1 MRTSRYLFSATV
13 FISLASIFTA
23 CQPEPLPIKLPQEEG
38 KIVVASQ
45 IVPNNTMILALSRTF
60 SALTTTDTGVGN
72 DLLERILIARG
83 FVTVRYNGQID
94 TLVKVAPGFYG
105 SFTTP
110 LLNNVVYELYVYD
123 STTGRSATA
132 ETRLQPRV
140 QLDTMYITTKT
151 LGNDTNRT
159 LYLRFEDPQ
168 GENYYMINV
177 YKNRDFVLNTISN
190 PAQIFSAN
198 PDVQGTYPLSDKLFA
213 SGPHTEAIDISDW
226 FGKGDTLTATLSS
239 ISADYYTY
247 LVQQQRAARNGLG
260 AFFGEPVNYSSN
272 VRNGYGFFTAHWP
285 SSKQWILKD

>member
-1 MRTSRYLFSATV
+1 MRASTFLFTTIAFVLLS
-13 FISLASIFTA
+13 SIFTA
-23 CQPEPLPIKLPQEEG
+23 CQPEPLPIKLPQEEE

-60 SALTTTDTGVGN
+60 SALTQTDTGVGN
-72 DLLERILIARG
+72 DLLDKILIDRG
-83 FVTVRYNGQID
+83 FVTVGYNGQID

-123 STTGRSATA
+123 STTGKSVTA
-132 ETRLQPRV
+132 ETRLQPSV
-140 QLDTMYITTKT
+140 HLDAMFIETQST
-151 LGNDTNRT
+151 LKDTNRT
-159 LYLRFEDPQ
+159 LYLSFNDPA

-190 PAQIFSAN
+190 PAEIFSTN
-198 PDVQGTYPLSDKLFA
+198 PDAQATYPLSDKLFA
-213 SGPHTEAIDISDW
+213 KGPHTEAIDISDW

-239 ISADYYTY
+239 ISADYYAY
-247 LVQQQRAARNGLG
+247 LVQKQRAARNGLG
-260 AFFGEPVNYSSN
+260 AFFGEPVNYTSN

-285 SSKQWILKD
+285 SSRQIILRD

>member
-1 MRTSRYLFSATV
+1 MRASTFLFTTTTFVLLS
-13 FISLASIFTA
+13 SIFTA

-60 SALTTTDTGVGN
+60 SALTETDTGVGN
-72 DLLERILIARG
+72 DLLDKILIARG

-110 LLNNVVYELYVYD
+110 LLNNVVYELYVFD
-123 STTGRSATA
+123 STTGRSVTA

-140 QLDTMYITTKT
+140 QLDTMYIETQST
-151 LGNDTNRT
+151 LKDTNRT
-159 LYLRFEDPQ
+159 LYLSFNDPA

-190 PAQIFSAN
+190 PAEIFSAN
-198 PDVQGTYPLSDKLFA
+198 PDAQATYPLSDKLFA
-213 SGPHTEAIDISDW
+213 KGLHTEAIDISDW

-239 ISADYYTY
+239 ISADYYAY
-247 LVQQQRAARNGLG
+247 LVQKQRAARNGLG

-285 SSKQWILKD
+285 SSRQIILKE